1 MIRKHEGLQVIK
13 KVKKKRLFG
22 KSTAQLS
29 KAEYPNHVWSYDD
42 IVSDQTAC
50 GKRIRCLTV
59 IDEFTRY
66 GLSIDTGR
74 SITSGHIQRVL
85 QDLFAKW
92 GAPTCIK
99 SDNGPVLAAAS
110 KYQETAV

>member
-1 MIRKHEGLQVIK
+1 M
-13 KVKKKRLFG
+13 
-22 KSTAQLS
+22 
-29 KAEYPNHVWSYDD
+29 WSYD

-59 IDEFTRY
+59 IDAFTRY
-66 GLSIDTGR
+66 GLNIDTGR

-92 GAPTCIK
+92 GLQHVLKVITAQSLYQSRSST
-99 SDNGPVLAAAS
+99 GPSRLV
-110 KYQETAV
+110 